1 MLGRRKMCWRCV
13 THLERTSKACPAH
26 ERVVLT
32 CWSTLGVGL
41 AHVRHR
47 TEKYNIFPD
56 LVGHCDA
63 QQSRWLT
70 GKGRT
75 VTRRSPRRAT
85 IAVPLGLDCHFGP
98 WRDTSKFLESHWNGT
113 IGKMGLSAMRG
124 YHGGPLK
131 FDNCE
136 FFLLRDALR
145 VQVVEGKMIVTLEQ
159 EDVEDYT
166 KEWNNALI
174 LYIIGEAPSYA
185 YLKAYS
191 GITWNTVTFPEV
203 FYQEKGF
210 YIVKFKSVND
220 MDGILAI
227 GPYIMNGMPF
237 LLKKSTSDFDF
248 WTEFPSIIPLW
259 VRFYNLPLNCW
270 GSKILS
276 EIASSLGEPLFVDEC
291 TKNQIRVWST
301 SVEGTNMYR
310 LWKKLHLSNQEL
322 NKWLGLQK
330 KVFKKKVKAH
340 WIEAGDGNNNYF
352 FKCLKARANANAIS
366 ALKDNSGRV
375 LHKAQEIENGVLWF
389 YSNLL
394 GSSSFNMSA
403 IDIPNMRLGQS

>member
-1 MLGRRKMCWRCV
+1 M
-13 THLERTSKACPAH
+13 P
-26 ERVVLT
+26 
-32 CWSTLGVGL
+32 
-41 AHVRHR
+41 
-47 TEKYNIFPD
+47 
-56 LVGHCDA
+56 
-63 QQSRWLT
+63 
-70 GKGRT
+70 
-75 VTRRSPRRAT
+75 
-85 IAVPLGLDCHFGP
+85 
-98 WRDTSKFLESHWNGT
+98 KFSESHWNGV
-113 IGKMGLSAMRG
+113 IGKMGLSTMRG

-145 VQVVEGKMIVTLEQ
+145 VQVVEGKMLVTLEQ

-203 FYQEKGF
+203 FYQEK
-210 YIVKFKSVND
+210 
-220 MDGILAI
+220 A
-227 GPYIMNGMPF
+227 
-237 LLKKSTSDFDF
+237 
-248 WTEFPSIIPLW
+248 
-259 VRFYNLPLNCW
+259 
-270 GSKILS
+270 
-276 EIASSLGEPLFVDEC
+276 
-291 TKNQIRVWST
+291 
-301 SVEGTNMYR
+301 
-310 LWKKLHLSNQEL
+310 NQEL

-340 WIEAGDGNNNYF
+340 WIEAGDGNTNYF